1 MPFPYA
7 YYKEEYNGPLHGTRL
22 TSPVLFLTTSL
33 IVNSALAATG
43 QVSVAGKSHIFLD
56 STGSNLVIDNL
67 IDGEDGQ
74 VLFIHKN
81 TSANSVTIKHING
94 SLNRVFTSSESNIV
108 MPAGRYGG
116 TILICRDNGTS
127 KDWFEI
133 VNGGFFGDG
142 LVTAPSIAFASEPLT
157 GIFKH
162 AIGTIGFATSGVGRF
177 FINGS
182 YIRSAQPHRFA
193 DGTNASPSIT
203 FDSDTDTGFYKA
215 TDKIVFSGDGVNRLA
230 FTKTGNLQTAAAV
243 NLLAFDD
250 STLMRLRTGSL
261 LASDVAADDSLIP
274 VNGIYSKGNVRTGGQ
289 FIGTATSSLYAD
301 LAERYE
307 ADAEYPVGTIVRIGG
322 EKEITIANGF
332 KAFGIISS
340 NPGFKMNSEAGSD
353 QTHPYV
359 ALAGRVPCKVIGKV
373 EKGDAISLSTI
384 PGVGIA
390 TQFGDGVVIGRAL
403 ENKDT
408 EEEGLVLVVTRA
420 VI

>member
-7 YYKEEYNGPLHGTRL
+7 YYREEYDGPLHGTTL

-33 IVNSALAATG
+33 IITPALAASG
-43 QVSVAGKSHIFLD
+43 QVSVADKSHIFLD
-56 STGSNLVIDNL
+56 STLGSLTIDNF
-67 IDGEDGQ
+67 IDGKDGQ

-81 TSANSVTIKHING
+81 TLANSITIRHLNG
-94 SLNRVFTSSESNIV
+94 SLNRVFTSTESNIV

-116 TILICRDNGTS
+116 TILICRDNGIS

-133 VNGGFFGDG
+133 VNGGYFGDG
-142 LVTAPSIAFASEPLT
+142 LVTSPSIAFASEPLT

-162 AIGTIGFATSGVGRF
+162 AIGTIGFATSGVGKF

-182 YIRSAQPHRFA
+182 FIRSVQPHRFA

-215 TDKIVFSGDGVNRLA
+215 ADKIVFSSDGVNKLA
-230 FTKTGNLQTAAAV
+230 FTKTGNLQASEAV
-243 NLLAFDD
+243 SLLGFDD

-261 LASDVAADDSLIP
+261 LASDLATDDSLIP
-274 VNGIYSKGNVRTGGQ
+274 INGIYSKGNVRTSGQ
-289 FIGTATSSLYAD
+289 FIGTATSALYAD

-307 ADAEYPVGTIVRIGG
+307 ADQEYSMGTIVCIGG

-340 NPGFKMNSEAGSD
+340 DPGFKMNSEAGPD

-359 ALAGRVPCKVIGKV
+359 ALAGRVPCRVIGKI
-373 EKGDAISLSTI
+373 EKGDPICLSTI
-384 PGVGIA
+384 PGVGQA
-390 TQFGDGVVIGRAL
+390 GMEGVVVGRAL
-403 ENKDT
+403 QNKETDD
-408 EEEGLVLVVTRA
+408 EGLVLVVTRA